1 VIILKKNKLFFNGRV
16 YTQVGKSVVVDS
28 MAVSGRKIVA
38 VGRNL
43 QHDPDFRSYQK
54 IDLKGRA
61 VIPGFVDSHT
71 HFYYLAM
78 SLGNVRL
85 DGLTSIED
93 VLLTIERHSRKLG
106 KDEWVVGDGF
116 SPDRWKKY
124 VLPDRYMLDRV
135 TGGRPAA
142 LYSKDQ
148 HVMWVNSKALEMAGI
163 SASTPE
169 PDGGRI
175 ERLEGGEPSG
185 ILKEVV
191 AYTPVERLVKNP
203 PDRKRKKLHRE
214 ALQSAYSKG
223 VTGIHS
229 FDSPEALP
237 FFDRLSQQGKLG
249 LRINYYHRVEE
260 LSMLEK
266 AGLGFGYGNDYFR
279 LSGVKIFSDGSLGS
293 QSALCFNRYKGSK
306 DNYGVET
313 NTVRKMTAYL
323 KRAARLNLPCAIHA
337 IGDRAISN
345 VLDCFEKAPRLKGQA
360 RHRIEH
366 LQMIRRSDVARV
378 KRLGI
383 VASMQPSHCPSDIS
397 LIEKYWGSRGRNCF
411 IFNTLQSKGIPL
423 TFGSDA
429 PIEPLD
435 PIAGIDAAVNRK
447 AVKTRMSFYPKQR
460 ISVEQA
466 VFGFTAG
473 PAFAAGQEHERGYLL
488 PGYFADFV
496 ILCDDIY
503 KIARSKIKN
512 VSVLATFFDGRPVF
526 VSGSSSILY

>member
-1 VIILKKNKLFFNGRV
+1 MRKNRLFFNGRL
-16 YTQVGKSVVVDS
+16 YTQAGESIVADS
-28 MAVSGRKIVA
+28 MAVSGKRIVA

-43 QHDPDFRSYQK
+43 RYDPDFRSYQK

-71 HFYYLAM
+71 HIYFLAM
-78 SLGNVRL
+78 SLGNVKL
-85 DGLTSIED
+85 DGLTSVED
-93 VLLTIERHSRKLG
+93 VLSAIGQHSRKLG

-124 VLPDRYMLDRV
+124 VHPDRFMLDRV

-148 HVMWVNSKALEMAGI
+148 HVMWVNSKALELAGI
-163 SASTPE
+163 TASS
-169 PDGGRI
+169 PDPAGGRI
-175 ERLEGGEPSG
+175 ERLEGNEPSG
-185 ILKEVV
+185 ILKAVV
-191 AYTPVERLVKNP
+191 AYTPVERLVKDP
-203 PDRKRKKLHRE
+203 PDRKKKRVYRD
-214 ALQSAYSKG
+214 ALQLAYSKG
-223 VTGIHS
+223 VIGVHS
-229 FDSPEALP
+229 FDGPEAFP
-237 FFDRLSQQGKLG
+237 FFDRLSREGKLG
-249 LRINYYHRVEE
+249 LRINYYHRAEE
-260 LSMLEK
+260 LSMLEQ
-266 AGLGFGYGNDYFR
+266 AGLGFGYGNDFFR

-293 QSALCFNRYKGSK
+293 QSALCFNRYKGSN

-313 NTVRKMTAYL
+313 NTVRQISAYV

-337 IGDRAISN
+337 IGDKAISN
-345 VLDCFEKAPRLKGQA
+345 VIGCYETAPRPKGPA

-366 LQMIRRSDVARV
+366 LQMIRRSDIARV

-383 VASMQPSHCPSDIS
+383 VASMQPSHCPSDIG

-411 IFNTLQSKGIPL
+411 IFNTLLAKGIPL

-447 AVKTRMSFYPKQR
+447 APKTRKSFYPKER

-466 VFGFTAG
+466 IFGFTAG
-473 PAFAAGQEHERGYLL
+473 PAYAAGQEHELGYLL

-496 ILCDDIY
+496 VLSDDIY
-503 KIARSKIKN
+503 KIAGSKIKN

-526 VSGSSSILY
+526 VSGDCDFLS